1 MERTIA
7 RHWLNYIN
15 GEWVDSSRHLDVA
28 CPATAEPF
36 ATVALASIDDAEQ
49 ALDAATRCAASGE
62 LTRHRPAER
71 VKWLLH
77 IATEIRAVAEEG
89 ARILCRENGKRLS
102 DARDEF
108 IEAARYFEYYAGMA
122 DKIEGISVP
131 LGDGYVDFTRYE
143 PMGVSVQI
151 VPWNFPVSICARSLA
166 PALAA
171 GNAVIVKSPEL
182 SPLGLCVLFKAIERA
197 GLPRGAVQLLCGLGS
212 EVGAH
217 LAASSKTKQIVF
229 TGSVPTGRAILSAAA
244 QWATPSV
251 MELGGKSAAVVFPD
265 CDRKELLAS
274 VKSGIFFNAG
284 QVCSAMSRLLVHRDI
299 YDEILVAVADLADRL
314 VTGPGEEDPD
324 HTPLISATQLDR
336 VASMCRD
343 AMAEGARALAGGDRM
358 HDQNGHFMQPTVLGD
373 VRPQM
378 KIAREEVFG
387 PVLAVIPFDTEE
399 EAVEIANG
407 TPFGLVAGVF
417 TRDINRALRFTRRL
431 RAGQVFVN
439 EWYAGGIETP
449 FGGVGLSGFGREK
462 GQEAIYSYVQTKN
475 VAIRIAQH

>member
-1 MERTIA
+1 MENA
-7 RHWLNYIN
+7 LNRHWLNYID
-15 GEWVDSSRHLDVA
+15 GEWVDSPRRLDVA
-28 CPATAEPF
+28 NPADAEPF
-36 ATVALASIDDAEQ
+36 ATVALASTDDAER
-49 ALDAATRCAASGE
+49 ALDAATRCADSGA
-62 LTRHRPAER
+62 LTRPRPAER
-71 VKWLLH
+71 VKWLLR
-77 IATEIRAVAEEG
+77 IADEIRAITEEG

-108 IEAARYFEYYAGMA
+108 VEAARYFEYYAGLA
-122 DKIEGISVP
+122 DKLEGISVP
-131 LGDGYVDFTRYE
+131 LGDDYVDFTHYE

-182 SPLGLCVLFKAIERA
+182 SPLGMCTLFEAIERA

-217 LAASSKTKQIVF
+217 LAASPKTRQIVF
-229 TGSVPTGRAILSAAA
+229 TGSVPTGRSILAAAA

-251 MELGGKSAAVVFPD
+251 MELGGKSAAIAFPD
-265 CDRKELLAS
+265 CDREQLLTS

-284 QVCSAMSRLLVHRDI
+284 QVCSAMSRFVVHRSI
-299 YDEILVAVADLADRL
+299 YDEVVAAVASLARDLVAGR
-314 VTGPGEEDPD
+314 GEHDPD
-324 HTPLISATQLDR
+324 HTPLISADQLDR
-336 VASMCRD
+336 VASMCRE
-343 AMAEGARALAGGDRM
+343 AIEAGARAVAGGDRLGGRS
-358 HDQNGHFMQPTVLGD
+358 GHYMQPTVFAD
-373 VRPQM
+373 VHPRM

-387 PVLAVIPFDTEE
+387 PVLAVIPFDTED

-417 TRDINRALRFTRRL
+417 TRDVNRALRFTRRL

-449 FGGVGLSGFGREK
+449 FGGIGLSGFGREK
-462 GQEAIYSYVQTKN
+462 GQEAIYSYVRTKN
-475 VAIRIAQH
+475 VAFRVARD